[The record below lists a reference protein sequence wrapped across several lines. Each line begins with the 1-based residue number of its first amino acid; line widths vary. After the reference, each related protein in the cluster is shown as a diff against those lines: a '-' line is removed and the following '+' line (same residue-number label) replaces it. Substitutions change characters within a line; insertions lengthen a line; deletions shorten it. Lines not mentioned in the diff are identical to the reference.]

1 MPESSFSARLKHGWD
16 AFRGRE
22 PTNKR
27 QDIGSASYSRPDRSH
42 RRRSNEMSIV
52 NAVYTR
58 VAIDVAA
65 IAIRHVR
72 LDETG
77 SYEEDISSGLN
88 YCLTSEAN
96 LDQTSRAFIQDIVMS
111 LFDEGCVAV
120 VPVETTLDPMITGSY
135 DIQQL
140 RTGKILE
147 WYPQHV
153 QVSVYNEKT
162 GLREN
167 LILPKKILAIIEN
180 PLYAVMNEPNGTLQR
195 LIRTLNSLDS
205 VNEQS
210 SAGKLDVIVQLPFVI
225 KSEQRRL
232 EAEKRRK
239 DIEMQLSGTK
249 YGIAYID
256 GTERITQLNRPAEN
270 NLMLQVQYLT
280 SMLYSQLGITEAVF
294 DGTADEA
301 TMLNYTMRTLEP
313 ILSAIIDEF
322 KRKFLTRTARTQRQ
336 SIMYFREIFK
346 LVPANQLANVA
357 DKYTRNEILSS
368 NEVRGFLG
376 MKPSKN
382 PKADELRNANL
393 NPPKDTETLMPD
405 DMIRIVEAF
414 VKTPEAMDTLDPEY
428 KEILS
433 NVIRAI
439 GDKVK

>member
-1 MPESSFSARLKHGWD
+1 MPDYPFGSRLKHAWN
-16 AFRGRE
+16 AFLGRE
-22 PTNKR
+22 PTEKQR
-27 QDIGSASYSRPDRSH
+27 LGSSSYSRPDRSH

-52 NAVYTR
+52 NAVYNR

-65 IAIRHVR
+65 ISIRHVR
-72 LDETG
+72 LDETDA
-77 SYEEDISSGLN
+77 YEEDILSGLN
-88 YCLTSEAN
+88 YCMSTEAN
-96 LDQTSRAFIQDIVMS
+96 LDQTARAFFQDVVMS

-120 VPVETTLDPMITGSY
+120 VPVETTLDPKVTGSY

-147 WYPQHV
+147 WYPGHV

-167 LILPKKILAIIEN
+167 LILSKKIVAIIEN
-180 PLYAVMNEPNGTLQR
+180 PLYAVMNEPNSTLQR

-210 SAGKLDVIVQLPFVI
+210 SSGKLDVIVQLPFVV
-225 KSEQRRL
+225 KTEQRRQ

-270 NLMLQVQYLT
+270 NLMTQVQYLT

-301 TMLNYTMRTLEP
+301 TMLNYMMRTVEP
-313 ILSAIIDEF
+313 ILAAITDEF
-322 KRKFLTRTARTQRQ
+322 KRKFLTKTARTQRQ
-336 SIMYFREIFK
+336 SIMYFRDIFR
-346 LVPANQLANVA
+346 LVPANELANVA
-357 DKYTRNEILSS
+357 DKYTRNEILTS
-368 NEVRGFLG
+368 NEMRAVLG
-376 MKPSKN
+376 KKPSKN
-382 PKADELRNANL
+382 PKADELRNSNL
-393 NPPKDTETLMPD
+393 NPPKDTDVLTSD
-405 DMIRIVEAF
+405 DLVRIFEAF
-414 VKTPEAMDTLDPEY
+414 VKNPETMETLDPEY
-428 KEILS
+428 KEILGE
-433 NVIRAI
+433 VIKTI
-439 GDKVK
+439 GNKVK